1 MSEAI
6 INRQE
11 MFEYIICH
19 HEGSEELKL
28 QTEYLK
34 ELTKPI
40 YNELKRFCDDYYAV
54 WVKHGNNK
62 VADSSFIYETLAHRI
77 SHFVI
82 DNISEDIKNN
92 EKDNPQTDR

>member
-6 INRQE
+6 MNRQE
-11 MFEYIICH
+11 MFEYVSRC

-40 YNELKRFCDDYYAV
+40 YNELKRFCDDYCGV
-54 WVKHGNNK
+54 WVKYGNNK

-82 DNISEDIKNN
+82 DNIIKEINH
-92 EKDNPQTDR
+92 EKDNL